1 MKKLFVL
8 FIALLIISCATKGTK
23 DEIQGIL
30 EEGNYKIECIF
41 QGCFGDGIET
51 LEIKNNEIAIYTF
64 LNLNDTTGSFQK
76 TRQALWDKGKQ
87 KLLKEIF
94 ELGINL
100 RDTVGFCT
108 TTSKYKLTNSIKSVE
123 FEDMNCELNE
133 KFSALFR

>member
-8 FIALLIISCATKGTK
+8 FIGLLIISCANKDTKE
-23 DEIQGIL
+23 EIQEIL
-30 EEGNYKIECIF
+30 EQGNYKIECNF
-41 QGCFGDGIET
+41 QGCFGGGIER
-51 LEIKNNEIAIYTF
+51 LEIKNNEIAIYTY
-64 LNLNDTTGSFQK
+64 LNLNDTQGSIQK
-76 TRQALWDKGKQ
+76 TRQTPWDIGKQ

-123 FEDMNCELNE
+123 FEDMNCQLNE